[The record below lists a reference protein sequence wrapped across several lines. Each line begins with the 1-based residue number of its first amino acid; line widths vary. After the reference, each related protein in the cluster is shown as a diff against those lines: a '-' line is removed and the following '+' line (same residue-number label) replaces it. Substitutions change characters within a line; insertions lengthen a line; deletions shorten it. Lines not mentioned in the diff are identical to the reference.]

1 MKNLALILAISFAL
15 TACGG
20 SGSSKKVDSGE
31 TGNAG
36 GGSGGTT
43 TPIKKTQ
50 DEAMTAVLTSLA
62 DNYIL
67 PAYSDLVNKADDFEM
82 ASIDFCSN
90 LTATETELKKLQ
102 SSWSTLSLSWQ
113 HSKPIKLGPVT
124 ESFFNYR
131 LQIWPDTNAAISR
144 GVATLLAAEPLNEEV
159 VALTQDGAQGI
170 PALEYLLYPEL
181 AVNGLLVADDKAK
194 RCEAVMSI
202 AANVKTITST
212 INDKWLQTS
221 RDEYINGT
229 GDFSC
234 SDCAG
239 TPEQAILEKQ
249 LTNWFELMEVIVD
262 NKINK
267 ALDTALPGKVDY
279 AEQYRSETSFDNIKE
294 NIKALELVYLGAN
307 DYGFDDYLVEIN
319 ENETLDT
326 TIKSAFFD
334 VYTAIDGLS
343 VSLEQAITTQETRA
357 QLIEIATKITA
368 LRTIMASDFVQVT
381 GFNPGFNSN
390 DGD

>member
-1 MKNLALILAISFAL
+1 MKNLAFIIAMSFAL

-20 SGSSKKVDSGE
+20 SGSSKTPE
-31 TGNAG
+31 TGGNAG
-36 GGSGGTT
+36 GGTT
-43 TPIKKTQ
+43 EPVKKTQ

-67 PAYSDLVNKADDFEM
+67 PAYSDLVNKADDFEI

-90 LTATETELKKLQ
+90 TEANAAELTNLQ
-102 SSWSTLSLSWQ
+102 SSWSALSLAWQ

-124 ESFFNYR
+124 EDFFNYR

-181 AVNGLLVADDKAK
+181 AANGLLVADDKAK

-202 AANVKTITST
+202 AANVKTITSK

-221 RDEYINGT
+221 RDEYINGI
-229 GDFSC
+229 GQFSC

-267 ALDTALPGKVDY
+267 ALGTDLPGRADY
-279 AEQYRSETSFDNIKE
+279 TEQYRSETSFENIKT
-294 NIKALELVYLGAN
+294 NIKALELVYLGVN

-319 ENETLDT
+319 ENEDLDT
-326 TIKSAFFD
+326 TIKSAFSD
-334 VYTAIDGLS
+334 VYIALDGLT
-343 VSLEQAITTQETRA
+343 VSLEQAISTEETRT
-357 QLIEIATKITA
+357 QLLEITTKITA

>member
-1 MKNLALILAISFAL
+1 MKNLAFIIAMSFAL

-20 SGSSKKVDSGE
+20 SGSSKTPE
-31 TGNAG
+31 TGGNAG
-36 GGSGGTT
+36 GGTT
-43 TPIKKTQ
+43 EPVKKTQ

-67 PAYSDLVNKADDFEM
+67 PAYSDLVNKADDFEI

-90 LTATETELKKLQ
+90 SEANAAELTNLQ
-102 SSWSTLSLSWQ
+102 SSWSALSLAWQ

-124 ESFFNYR
+124 EEFFNYR

-181 AVNGLLVADDKAK
+181 AANGLLVADDKAK

-202 AANVKTITST
+202 AANVKTITSK

-221 RDEYINGT
+221 RDEYINGI
-229 GDFSC
+229 GQFSC

-267 ALDTALPGKVDY
+267 ALGTDLPGRADY
-279 AEQYRSETSFDNIKE
+279 TEQYRSETSFENIKT
-294 NIKALELVYLGAN
+294 NIKALELVYLGVN

-319 ENETLDT
+319 ENEDLDT
-326 TIKSAFFD
+326 TIKSAFSD
-334 VYTAIDGLS
+334 VYIALDGLT
-343 VSLEQAITTQETRA
+343 VSLEQAISTEETRT
-357 QLIEIATKITA
+357 QLLEITTKITA

>member
-1 MKNLALILAISFAL
+1 MKNLAFIIAMSFAL

-20 SGSSKKVDSGE
+20 SGSSKTPE
-31 TGNAG
+31 TGGNAG
-36 GGSGGTT
+36 GGTT
-43 TPIKKTQ
+43 EPVKKTQ

-67 PAYSDLVNKADDFEM
+67 PAYSDLVNKADDFEI

-90 LTATETELKKLQ
+90 SGAKAAELTNLQ
-102 SSWSTLSLSWQ
+102 SSWSALSLAWQ

-124 ESFFNYR
+124 EDFFNYR

-181 AVNGLLVADDKAK
+181 AANGLLVADDKAK

-202 AANVKTITST
+202 AANVKTITSK

-221 RDEYINGT
+221 LDEYINGT
-229 GDFSC
+229 GQFSC

-267 ALDTALPGKVDY
+267 ALGTDLPGRADY
-279 AEQYRSETSFDNIKE
+279 TEQYRSETSFENIKT
-294 NIKALELVYLGAN
+294 NIKALELVYLGVN

-319 ENETLDT
+319 ENEDLDT
-326 TIKSAFFD
+326 TIKSAFSD
-334 VYTAIDGLS
+334 VYIALDGLT
-343 VSLEQAITTQETRA
+343 VSLEQAISTEETRT
-357 QLIEIATKITA
+357 QLLEITTKITA

>member
-1 MKNLALILAISFAL
+1 MKNLALIIAMSFAL
-15 TACGG
+15 AACGG
-20 SGSSKKVDSGE
+20 SGSAKTPDTG
-31 TGNAG
+31 GNAG
-36 GGSGGTT
+36 GGTGGTT
-43 TPIKKTQ
+43 EPVKKTQ
-50 DEAMTAVLTSLA
+50 DEAMTAILTSLA

-67 PAYSDLVNKADDFEM
+67 PAYSELANKADEFEI

-90 LTATETELKKLQ
+90 SGANTAELTNLQ
-102 SSWSTLSLSWQ
+102 SSWSALSLAWQ

-131 LQIWPDTNAAISR
+131 LQIWPDTNSAISR
-144 GVATLLAAEPLNEEV
+144 GIATLLAAEPLNEEV

-181 AVNGLLVADDKAK
+181 ATNGLLVAGDKAK

-202 AANVKTITST
+202 AANVKTITSK
-212 INDKWLQTS
+212 INDKWLQSS

-229 GDFSC
+229 GQFSC

-267 ALDTALPGKVDY
+267 ALGTDLPGRVDY
-279 AEQYRSETSFDNIKE
+279 AEQYRSETSFE
-294 NIKALELVYLGAN
+294 NIKANIKGLELVYLGVN
-307 DYGFDDYLVEIN
+307 DYGFDDYLAEIN
-319 ENETLDT
+319 ENEDLDI
-326 TIKSAFFD
+326 TIKSAFSN
-334 VYTAIDGLS
+334 VYVALDGLT
-343 VSLEQAITTQETRA
+343 VSLEQAITSEEARA
-357 QLIEIATKITA
+357 QLVEITTKITA